1 MTSTAARPSKPR
13 RKPARKRR
21 KAVIHSDPDIMSGM
35 PVFVG
40 TRVPFKNLIDYL
52 AGGDPLDEFLDQFPT
67 VSRDQAIAS
76 LALAQR
82 LVEEHA
88 NSPR

>member
-1 MTSTAARPSKPR
+1 MTSTHAPSRKPR
-13 RKPARKRR
+13 RKPAKKSR
-21 KAVIHSDPDIMSGM
+21 KAVVHSDPDIMSGM

-52 AGGDPLDEFLDQFPT
+52 AGGDPLEAFLDDFPG
-67 VSRDQAIAS
+67 VSREQAVAS

-82 LVEEHA
+82 LVDEHTGV
-88 NSPR
+88 PQ

>member
-1 MTSTAARPSKPR
+1 MTTAAARRAKPR
-13 RKPARKRR
+13 RKPVRR
-21 KAVIHSDPDIMSGM
+21 VPKAVIHSDPDIMSGM

-52 AGGDPLDEFLDQFPT
+52 AGGDPLDEFLDDFPG
-67 VSRDQAIAS
+67 VSREQAIAA

-82 LVEEHA
+82 LVEKHA

>member
-1 MTSTAARPSKPR
+1 M
-13 RKPARKRR
+13 
-21 KAVIHSDPDIMSGM
+21 VHSDPDIMSGM

-52 AGGDPLDEFLDQFPT
+52 AGGDPLDEFLDQFPG
-67 VSRDQAIAS
+67 VSREQAIAS

-88 NSPR
+88 RPPR